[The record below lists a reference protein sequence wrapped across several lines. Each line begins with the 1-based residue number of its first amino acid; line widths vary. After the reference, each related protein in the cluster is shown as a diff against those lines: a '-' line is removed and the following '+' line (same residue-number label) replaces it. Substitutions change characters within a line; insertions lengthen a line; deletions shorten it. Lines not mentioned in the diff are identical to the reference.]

1 MTRRDRAPA
10 ACSCRIAA
18 RIGLAIAVLAAP
30 AANATICKYVDAEG
44 ATHYTNVAPDKGWK
58 KISCDVA
65 DDASPRPR
73 ASASSGGSKASTPA
87 GFPRVEPD
95 TQKNRDDLR
104 RKVLSDELAS
114 EEQLLNEARGAF
126 GSGAP
131 PPLPDEQNDAEKYRQ
146 RIAKLRQAVQL
157 HERNVDALRKEIAL
171 LR

>member
-10 ACSCRIAA
+10 ASCRRTAA
-18 RIGLAIAVLAAP
+18 RIGLAVAALGVP

-65 DDASPRPR
+65 DDAPRPR
-73 ASASSGGSKASTPA
+73 APAAAGTKASTPT

-95 TQKNRDDLR
+95 TQKNRDELR

-114 EEQLLNEARGAF
+114 EEKLLDEARGAF

-131 PPLPDEQNDAEKYRQ
+131 PPLPDEQSDAEKYRQ
-146 RIAKLRQAVQL
+146 RIAKLRQAVQR
-157 HERNVDALRKEIAL
+157 HERNVDALRKEIAG

>member
-10 ACSCRIAA
+10 ACFCRIAA
-18 RIGLAIAVLAAP
+18 LIGLAIAVLGIP
-30 AANATICKYVDAEG
+30 AANATICRYVDAEG

-58 KISCDVA
+58 RISCDVA
-65 DDASPRPR
+65 DDAPPRPR
-73 ASASSGGSKASTPA
+73 APASTGGARASTPS

-95 TQKNRDDLR
+95 TQKNRDELR

-114 EEQLLNEARGAF
+114 EEQALTDARGAY

-131 PPLPDEQNDAEKYRQ
+131 PPLADEQNDAEKYRQ
-146 RIAKLRQAVQL
+146 RIARLRQAVQL
-157 HERNVDALRKEIAL
+157 HERNVDALRKEIAG